1 MSDLLRDLYS
11 KNLQRLYKN
20 RHKIDIEKIK
30 ETIKNYD
37 NNELAEYKA
46 AAEGLLIAISDNDNN
61 KEDKT
66 RFYENILMAIH
77 QQQKPRPASP
87 MPSHRSHRAQGP
99 LITPSPPHSTR
110 NNYRAVRTPPRL
122 TVRRGSPR
130 RGSPPRSRSPVHRHR
145 SPSPPSPPRRSRTAR
160 SPAQARSAV
169 RLDFA
174 SPSPSG
180 GRKSKKSTKSKKSK
194 KTQKSRK

>member
-1 MSDLLRDLYS
+1 MSDLYS

-20 RHKIDIEKIK
+20 RIDIKKIK

-66 RFYENILMAIH
+66 RFYENILITIH

-87 MPSHRSHRAQGP
+87 APSHRSHRVQGP
-99 LITPSPPHSTR
+99 LITPSPPPTTR
-110 NNYRAVRTPPRL
+110 NNYRDARTPPRL
-122 TVRRGSPR
+122 TLRRGSPR
-130 RGSPPRSRSPVHRHR
+130 RGSPPRSRSPVRRHR
-145 SPSPPSPPRRSRTAR
+145 SASPPSPPSPPRRSRTAR

-180 GRKSKKSTKSKKSK
+180 GSKKSRKSKSKKSK
-194 KTQKSRK
+194 KSRKNRK